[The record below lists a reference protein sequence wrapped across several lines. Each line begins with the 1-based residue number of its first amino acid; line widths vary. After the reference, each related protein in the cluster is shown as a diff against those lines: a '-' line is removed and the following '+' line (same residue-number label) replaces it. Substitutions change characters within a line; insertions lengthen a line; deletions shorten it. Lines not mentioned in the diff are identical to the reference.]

1 MLRQHPG
8 KCTFRCGMLQSC
20 RRLKSSQPVRIVSGV
35 FFGFPLQRV
44 GAEPHLLVKNSI
56 DFILRNVTFLLFEN
70 RKPATLKRLRI
81 AGK

>member
-8 KCTFRCGMLQSC
+8 KGTFRCGMLQSC
-20 RRLKSSQPVRIVSGV
+20 RRLKSSQPIRIVSGV
-35 FFGFPLQRV
+35 FFGFPLQCV
-44 GAEPHLLVKNSI
+44 GAKPHLLVKNSI

-70 RKPATLKRLRI
+70 RKPTTLKHLRI

>member
-8 KCTFRCGMLQSC
+8 KGAFRCGVLQSC
-20 RRLKSSQPVRIVSGV
+20 CRLKSSQPVRIVSGV

-44 GAEPHLLVKNSI
+44 GAKPHLLVKNSI

-70 RKPATLKRLRI
+70 RKPATLKHLRI

>member
-1 MLRQHPG
+1 MLRQHPS

-20 RRLKSSQPVRIVSGV
+20 RRLKSSQPVRVVPGV

-44 GAEPHLLVKNSI
+44 GAKPHLLVKYGI

-70 RKPATLKRLRI
+70 RKPATLKHLRI